1 MTHGS
6 KGMGS
11 HRHGTCG
18 KNNKSPR
25 LRLFERMEAERGAI
39 PVVATEKPPEQ
50 RIKMYGSVQELL
62 RDRV

>member
-1 MTHGS
+1 MKGS
-6 KGMGS
+6 SGSGM

-25 LRLFERMEAERGAI
+25 LRLFERMEAERGVV
-39 PVVATEKPPEQ
+39 PVEEPHTEQ

-62 RDRV
+62 KDRG